1 MHSVLLPSL
10 FVSLILCSLSLAL
23 IIYCQRSRLWLRF
36 NKAVWLALI
45 LFDLFFIIL
54 QNFSESFADFALSLL
69 LALITA
75 ERFSSVR
82 YSQNCSSCIVTWAK
96 ILVLVVTFFGL
107 IAVSLNFLNPEFL
120 PSLSLASLQ
129 ATAIV
134 AATVFNFLVV
144 MFQLVILSITPRF
157 EVNSELK
164 DAPINLTWIEQK
176 GKTKSN

>member
-1 MHSVLLPSL
+1 MHSILLPSSS
-10 FVSLILCSLSLAL
+10 VSLILCTLSLAL

-36 NKAVWLALI
+36 NKAAWFALI
-45 LFDLFFIIL
+45 LFDLLFIIL
-54 QNFSESFADFALSLL
+54 QNFSESFADFSLSLL
-69 LALITA
+69 LVLITA

-82 YSQNCSSCIVTWAK
+82 FSQSCSNCTGWLHWAK
-96 ILVLVVTFFGL
+96 IIVLVVTFFGL
-107 IAVSLNFLNPEFL
+107 IAVLLNFLNPEFL

-144 MFQLVILSITPRF
+144 MFQFVILSITPRF
-157 EVNSELK
+157 KVNTELT

-176 GKTKSN
+176 GKT